1 MEATFIVNMLI
12 DVIIIITTIAF
23 ITTTISVATSF
34 NIQIGGGCLEIEQF
48 VLNKCLSQCH
58 IYLPIW
64 ILEWIYRIL
73 LSLIDI
79 SSTPTEQGSEN
90 LMPMSMGV
98 NKALNQ

>member
-12 DVIIIITTIAF
+12 DVITTIII
-23 ITTTISVATSF
+23 VATSF

-79 SSTPTEQGSEN
+79 SSTPTEQGSEKF
-90 LMPMSMGV
+90 MPMSMGV
-98 NKALNQ
+98 NKALNP